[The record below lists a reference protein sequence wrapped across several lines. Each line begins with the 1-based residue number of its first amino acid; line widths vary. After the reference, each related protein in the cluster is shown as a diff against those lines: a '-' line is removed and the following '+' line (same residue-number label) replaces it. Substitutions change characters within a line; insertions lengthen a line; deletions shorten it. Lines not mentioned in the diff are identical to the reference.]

1 MSEEIFR
8 ITVVTLL
15 IVISFI
21 IAAIADIMRKQK

>member
-1 MSEEIFR
+1 MSEEVFR